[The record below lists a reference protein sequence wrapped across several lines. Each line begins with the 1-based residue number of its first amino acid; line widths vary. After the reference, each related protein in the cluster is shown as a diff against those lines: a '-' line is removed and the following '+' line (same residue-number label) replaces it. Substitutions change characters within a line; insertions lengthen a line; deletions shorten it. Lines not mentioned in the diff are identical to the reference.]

1 MKGMFMN
8 KVHAIDNTI
17 KVAKNNPADKASLSQ
32 EEAQKR
38 SLELIRNCNI
48 ALLGSVDGDGYPN
61 IKAMIKV
68 ETEGL
73 KTVWFSTNT
82 SSKRISQLNSNP
94 KTCVYFYNEQSFKGL
109 MLVGRIDILTDLI
122 SRERLWK
129 DGCEIYYP
137 LGVTDPDY
145 SVLRFTASWANYYE
159 GLHNV
164 GFEV

>member
-1 MKGMFMN
+1 MK
-8 KVHAIDNTI
+8 KTDAIEDTMT
-17 KVAKNNPADKASLSQ
+17 VANNNPAKKDLLSQ
-32 EEAQKR
+32 EEAKER
-38 SLELIRNCNI
+38 SLELIKNCNI

-82 SSKRISQLNSNP
+82 SSKRISQLKNNP
-94 KTCVYFYNEQSFKGL
+94 KSCVYFHNEQSFKGL
-109 MLVGRIDILTDLI
+109 MLVGRIEILTDQI

-129 DGCEIYYP
+129 DGCEIFYP

-159 GLHNV
+159 GLHNI